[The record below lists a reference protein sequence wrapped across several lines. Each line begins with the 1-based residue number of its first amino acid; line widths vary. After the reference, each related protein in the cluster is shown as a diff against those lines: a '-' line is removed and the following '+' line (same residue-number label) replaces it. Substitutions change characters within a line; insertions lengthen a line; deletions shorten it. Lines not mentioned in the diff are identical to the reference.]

1 MRFSRLIFLL
11 LFLTSA
17 VWAGAADHYQ
27 LARVVLRGSK
37 RYSEADLLRAC
48 GLKVGSQ
55 VTAADLQNAAGLLN
69 GAGVFLSVQY
79 LYKPAIGTNNGVEAD
94 FDLTD
99 APQFLPAVFDNF
111 LWFSNEEL
119 QTALHNDLPL
129 YNGELPLSGGLP
141 DQVSASLTKML
152 AAKKLPSEVSWI
164 LESERGKPPREFL
177 YKIENAGLKVSS
189 FSFSGIVRLDAKLVN
204 PAVTPLKGSD
214 FFHSITDPWVKS
226 KLTSIYLQNGYLK
239 ASVEV
244 QPRLGEGGAVTMDV
258 TINEGVQYRVSGFSW
273 TGNTLI
279 SGEELTKHLTLKP
292 GDPANG
298 VRMENDLGA
307 VRRMF
312 GKFGREAA
320 HIHPVMDFSEDSV
333 RYTLE
338 VTEGP
343 VYHMGK
349 VEILAPDQFKQK
361 ITGFWKLQEGA
372 VYDSTYLAVVME
384 QVRQLLPAAAR
395 LEWKLREQIDDT
407 AKIVNIQLDVAMK
420 QQ

>member
-11 LFLTSA
+11 LFLTSS

-37 RYSEADLLRAC
+37 RYSEADLLRAT
-48 GLKVGSQ
+48 GLKIGSQ

-79 LYKPAIGTNNGVEAD
+79 LYKPAIGANNGVEAD

-111 LWFSNEEL
+111 LWFSNEQL
-119 QTALHNDLPL
+119 QKALHDDLPL

-141 DQVSASLTKML
+141 DQVSSSLSKML
-152 AAKKLPSEVSWI
+152 AAKKLPSDVSWL
-164 LESERGKPPREFL
+164 LESERGKPPRAFL
-177 YKIENAGLKVSS
+177 YKVENAGLKVSD
-189 FSFSGIVRLDAKLVN
+189 FTFAGIARMDAKLLT

-214 FFHSITDPWVKS
+214 FYHSITSPWVKS

-239 ASVEV
+239 VSVDA
-244 QPRLGEGGAVTMDV
+244 QPRLGEAGVVTMEV
-258 TINEGVQYRVSGFSW
+258 TISEGIQYRVAGFSW
-273 TGNTLI
+273 TGNTLFQ
-279 SGEELTKHLTLKP
+279 SEELSKHLTLKP

-298 VRMENDLGA
+298 VKMENDLAG
-307 VRRMF
+307 VRKMY
-312 GKFGREAA
+312 GKFGREAVRV
-320 HIHPVMDFSEDSV
+320 HPVADFSGDSV

-338 VTEGP
+338 ITEGP

-349 VEILAPDQFKQK
+349 VEILAPDQYKEK
-361 ITGFWKLQEGA
+361 IMGLWKLQEGA
-372 VYDSTYLAVVME
+372 VYDSTYLVEVLA
-384 QVRQLLPAAAR
+384 QVRKLLPTAAR
-395 LEWKLREQIDDT
+395 LEWKLREQIDDA
-407 AKIVNIQLDVAMK
+407 AKVVNIQLDVAMK